1 MRRLPLLLGL
11 VLVLSCSW
19 ALPALAGSSDDQ
31 AIADGAVLTEADVA
45 DYGLRA
51 GDPPDDTST
60 PSGAVCKGVRAS
72 QAAADDAPNAVSYF
86 TDYISTNVEDHVTV
100 FETVK
105 EAKAAIAPYLTA
117 KALKCAEKGLKES
130 LRKQLPDG
138 ARATFNGERQEIPV
152 GDGGIVLPITV
163 DLELNG
169 ETSTSVIEIGVFR
182 VGRAFVSM
190 STLNNGE
197 VFSGSE
203 ALATTIADN
212 LSATL

>member
-11 VLVLSCSW
+11 VLALPCAL
-19 ALPALAGSSDDQ
+19 ALPALAGPTDDQ
-31 AIADGAVLTEADVA
+31 AIADGAVLTDADVA
-45 DYGLRA
+45 DYQLRA
-51 GDPPDDTST
+51 GDPPDEAPT
-60 PSGAVCKGVRAS
+60 PSGAVCKGIRAS
-72 QAAADDAPNAVSYF
+72 QAAVDDAPSAVSYF

-105 EAKAAIAPYLTA
+105 EAKAAIAPYLTP
-117 KALKCAEKGLKES
+117 KAIKCAEKGLKES
-130 LRKQLPDG
+130 LKKELPDG
-138 ARATFNGERQEIPV
+138 ASAKFNGERQEIPI

-169 ETSTSVIEIGVFR
+169 DTATSVIELGVFR

-197 VFSGSE
+197 VFPGSE